1 MYFVT
6 SSKASTRIELHP
18 AAREAYEWTV
28 NFPRWVNFSAL
39 PENLILELS
48 RQPLHGVMKREE
60 NPSAPPKEIKTFQFY
75 SPLWVPQLWLDDH
88 PPVGTLLIHCG
99 TEDIKTHEITKAAW
113 VSTLSYLINAVDPSK
128 ISEIRGSFV
137 AHMPVN
143 VHKELLKSKTL
154 SDSMLCKW
162 LGISRGT
169 LVHQRKQKRTINT
182 PTLAPPLDVI
192 TALNK
197 EWFPDE

>member
-1 MYFVT
+1 MYCVT

-18 AAREAYEWTV
+18 AAREAYEWTA

-39 PENLILELS
+39 PETLIFELS
-48 RQPLHGVMKREE
+48 RQPLHGVMKREKDSSTTS
-60 NPSAPPKEIKTFQFY
+60 NKISTFQLY
-75 SPLWVPQLWLDDH
+75 SPLWIPQLWVDER
-88 PPVGTLLIHCG
+88 PPVGTLLIHCET
-99 TEDIKTHEITKAAW
+99 TEIKNHEIEKAAW

-128 ISEIRGSFV
+128 TSEIRDTLV
-137 AHMPVN
+137 AHMPTN
-143 VHKELLKSKTL
+143 LHRELLKSKTL
-154 SDSMLCKW
+154 TDPMLCKW

-169 LVHQRKQKRTINT
+169 LVRQRKLKLALNA

-197 EWFPDE
+197 EWSPDE